1 MGAFFKAF
9 WTRMGRNT
17 GNRVSNAIFGD
28 KWATPYRVAVNRDN
42 RDSDNAPSGSRS
54 SSRGSRRSGGRRG
67 NHSASHASSS
77 RRRSSSR
84 TLYWIAGIV
93 LFCGTYN
100 AILNPNKEDIV
111 LLLMLW
117 AVAIAWFVI
126 RLRTSRS

>member
-1 MGAFFKAF
+1 
-9 WTRMGRNT
+9 MGRNT

-42 RDSDNAPSGSRS
+42 RDSDNTPSGRS
-54 SSRGSRRSGGRRG
+54 TSRGSRRNGRSRG
-67 NHSASHASSS
+67 NHSVSHASSS
-77 RRRSSSR
+77 PRRSSGR
-84 TLYWIAGIV
+84 TLYWLAGIV

-100 AILNPNKEDIV
+100 AIINPNKEDIV